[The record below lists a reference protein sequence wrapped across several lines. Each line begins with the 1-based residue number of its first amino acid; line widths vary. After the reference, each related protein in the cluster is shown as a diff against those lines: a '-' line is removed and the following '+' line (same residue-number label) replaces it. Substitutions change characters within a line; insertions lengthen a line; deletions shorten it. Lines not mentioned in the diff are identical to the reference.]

1 MPKVYEVECR
11 RIAAKSMGPSPH
23 DATII
28 LTSEFQNIPPEEKG
42 AVIAHE
48 LAHVGNRDCLLMPV
62 FGTSI
67 AVLEILAIA
76 GGIERWFMGIILLL
90 LVAVLWERELR
101 ADALGSRTCGAPLVL
116 ANALRR
122 MKPNPFLSKLAAYL
136 ALSLVL
142 FLPAIYP
149 QNEGW
154 LLILFIALWLA
165 ICLPT
170 HPPTLY
176 RVWRLREIGSTARNS
191 TLIAST
197 MATESLQRCWSPP
210 SRRAPNDDTER
221 LADEARSPELA

>member
-1 MPKVYEVECR
+1 
-11 RIAAKSMGPSPH
+11 
-23 DATII
+23 
-28 LTSEFQNIPPEEKG
+28 
-42 AVIAHE
+42 
-48 LAHVGNRDCLLMPV
+48 MPV

-90 LVAVLWERELR
+90 LVAVPWERELR
-101 ADALGSRTCGAPLVL
+101 ADALGSCTCGAPLVL

-176 RVWRLREIGSTARNS
+176 RVWRL
-191 TLIAST
+191 
-197 MATESLQRCWSPP
+197 
-210 SRRAPNDDTER
+210 ER
-221 LADEARSPELA
+221 LAAQQGTPR